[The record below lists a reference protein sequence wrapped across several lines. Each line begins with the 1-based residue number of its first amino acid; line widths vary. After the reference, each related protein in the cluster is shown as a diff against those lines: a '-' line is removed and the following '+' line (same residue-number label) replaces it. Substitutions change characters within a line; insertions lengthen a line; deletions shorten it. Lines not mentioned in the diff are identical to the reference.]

1 VIFLSVRRITIILS
15 EHVVK
20 KLFRAVNRS
29 VMIIIVLPV
38 GWFRFLGEKE
48 SGPWFRMNKI
58 WRFV

>member
-1 VIFLSVRRITIILS
+1 MIFLSVRRITIILS

-29 VMIIIVLPV
+29 VMIIIVLS
-38 GWFRFLGEKE
+38 FLGEKE